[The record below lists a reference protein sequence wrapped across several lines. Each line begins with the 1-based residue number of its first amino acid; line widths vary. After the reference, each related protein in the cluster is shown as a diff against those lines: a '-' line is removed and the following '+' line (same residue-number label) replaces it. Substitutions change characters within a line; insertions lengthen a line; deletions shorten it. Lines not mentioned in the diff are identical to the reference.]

1 MKNHKLK
8 LNGKEMTSAE
18 FHRDGPVGAPGVPMV
33 TTTYS
38 DAKPLVSEAL
48 GCMKSQVHKYRE
60 TIRSEGIEGVCI
72 RDNGQA
78 AITSRRGRA
87 KLLNMKKQHDN
98 DGGYGDG

>member
-8 LNGKEMTSAE
+8 LNGKEMTPAE
-18 FHRDGPVGAPGVPMV
+18 FHRDGPIGDPGVPMV
-33 TTTYS
+33 TTTYT

-48 GCMKSQVHKYRE
+48 GCMKSQVVKYRE
-60 TIRSEGIEGVCI
+60 TIRAEGIQGVEI

-78 AITSRRGRA
+78 VITSRRGRA
-87 KLLNMKKQHDN
+87 KLLDLKKQHDN